1 MYNLQPQHL
10 SHAPYQLTTTTTVPL
25 LPTTTSATTITT
37 PTTLAPT
44 TTPNTD
50 TQSKIGA
57 KFISLSQCH
66 IQINNDPIRQSA
78 LILEFMGKYVG
89 K

>member
-1 MYNLQPQHL
+1 MYKPITTKPKTCPL
-10 SHAPYQLTTTTTVPL
+10 STSKPTTTTTTT
-25 LPTTTSATTITT
+25 PTPTNTIQATTITT
-37 PTTLAPT
+37 PTAVAPT

-50 TQSKIGA
+50 TQSKIGV

-66 IQINNDPIRQSA
+66 IGIYNSLITQSA
-78 LILEFMGKYVG
+78 IKCS